1 MATYL
6 ISLEQRTKRELSSLE
21 KKIIQ
26 LSSHTPLIPLK
37 GTWLIQT
44 DLTAEQVRD
53 ELLIHVHAKDALLVI
68 RVDVDNWASW
78 NVHKNTEIWL
88 NQEAV

>member
-1 MATYL
+1 MAAYL
-6 ISLEQRTKRELSSLE
+6 ISLEQRTKREFSSLE

-26 LSSHTPLIPLK
+26 LSAHPPVIPLK
-37 GTWLIQT
+37 NAWLVQT

-53 ELLIHVHAKDALLVI
+53 ELLVHVHAKDALLVI
-68 RVDVDNWASW
+68 RVDANNWASW
-78 NVHKNTEIWL
+78 NVHKNTEVWL

>member
-26 LSSHTPLIPLK
+26 LSTHTPLIPLK
-37 GTWLIQT
+37 GMWLMQT

-53 ELLIHVHAKDALLVI
+53 NLLIHVHAKDALLVI

-78 NVHKNTEIWL
+78 NVHKNTEVWL
-88 NQEAV
+88 NQKAV